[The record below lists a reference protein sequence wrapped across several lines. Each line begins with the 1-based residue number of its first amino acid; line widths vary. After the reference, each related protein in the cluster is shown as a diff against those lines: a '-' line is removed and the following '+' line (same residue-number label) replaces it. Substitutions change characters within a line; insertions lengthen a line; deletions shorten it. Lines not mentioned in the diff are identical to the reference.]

1 MAGDWIKFEVST
13 LDKQEV
19 SLLADMLGID
29 HDAVIGKLL
38 RVWAWADQNVT
49 IESNGESNGDSVTV
63 CVTTSFLDRLTFCQ
77 GFSKALE
84 SVGWLVIGDRQVVLP
99 NFARHNGKT
108 AKERALAAKRAAK
121 FKDKGNDKSNATTVT
136 SSVTSALPK
145 EEKRKEEKEKDISPV
160 PLEAIRDAYNESL
173 PMLPMCRKVSGE
185 REKHIR
191 ARWSDPERQTLDYWT
206 EFFAYVAES
215 DFLTGRS
222 KAWGTW
228 AGPDFDWLVNE
239 TNHVKVTEGKYENK
253 AAP

>member
-19 SLLADMLGID
+19 SLLADVLGID

-63 CVTTSFLDRLTFCQ
+63 SVTTSFLDRLTFCP

-84 SVGWLVIGDRQVVLP
+84 SVGWLVIGERQVVLP

-121 FKDKGNDKSNATTVT
+121 FKGKSNDKGNGSSVT

-145 EEKRKEEKEKDISPV
+145 EEKREILKEGSEKTLPI
-160 PLEAIRDAYNESL
+160 SL
-173 PMLPMCRKVSGE
+173 P
-185 REKHIR
+185 
-191 ARWSDPERQTLDYWT
+191 
-206 EFFAYVAES
+206 
-215 DFLTGRS
+215 
-222 KAWGTW
+222 
-228 AGPDFDWLVNE
+228 DWLPAELWADWHAYRNTRKGWTAKAKE
-239 TNHVKVTEGKYENK
+239 LSLKTLTELHGQGHSPKTIIERSIERGWTGLFAP
-253 AAP
+253 AAQNGQQPAFSGPQKTRKELGA

>member
-63 CVTTSFLDRLTFCQ
+63 SVTTSFLDRLTFCP

-108 AKERALAAKRAAK
+108 AKERGLAAKRAAK
-121 FKDKGNDKSNATTVT
+121 FKDKGNDKSNGGSVT
-136 SSVTSALPK
+136 SSVTSELPK
-145 EEKRKEEKEKDISPV
+145 EDKREILKEGAGKSLPLSLPDWLPAELWADWHAYRNTRKGWTPKAKELSLKTLTDLQAQGFNPKTVIERSIERGWTGLFAPTTPNGQQTAFSGTQKTRKE
-160 PLEAIRDAYNESL
+160 LGL
-173 PMLPMCRKVSGE
+173 
-185 REKHIR
+185 
-191 ARWSDPERQTLDYWT
+191 
-206 EFFAYVAES
+206 
-215 DFLTGRS
+215 
-222 KAWGTW
+222 
-228 AGPDFDWLVNE
+228 
-239 TNHVKVTEGKYENK
+239 
-253 AAP
+253 

>member
-63 CVTTSFLDRLTFCQ
+63 CVTTSFLDRLTFCP

-145 EEKRKEEKEKDISPV
+145 EEKREILKEGAGK
-160 PLEAIRDAYNESL
+160 SL
-173 PMLPMCRKVSGE
+173 PLSLPDWLPAE
-185 REKHIR
+185 L
-191 ARWSDPERQTLDYWT
+191 WSDWHAYRNTRKGWTPKAKELSLKTLTDLQAQGFNPKTVIERSIERGWT
-206 EFFAYVAES
+206 GLFAPTTPNGQQHAFS
-215 DFLTGRS
+215 
-222 KAWGTW
+222 GTQKTRKEL
-228 AGPDFDWLVNE
+228 GV
-239 TNHVKVTEGKYENK
+239 
-253 AAP
+253 